1 MMWRGAA
8 AFPALLLFATGLPPA
23 ATAQTAVDPGGVAT
37 TLVTIEA
44 PEDAPDSVQYR
55 VEMADGFQLLARGQ
69 GVARV
74 NDDAVRLT
82 LTFGVSPTVAA
93 GDVVAGRVIVSWP
106 GSQEAQPFSIR
117 VRARYRLRFGI
128 GGDGITT
135 PPEESVE
142 FHYYL
147 GNRGNAVDTV
157 DVAVSAPP
165 GWTRFV
171 TPSRVVLAPG
181 DTAVGTV
188 QLVPGR
194 DVRGGLERVVQV
206 ATESGGGRQSRSTSV
221 AIVDA
226 TNWFGD
232 LASLPSTVFLGSTTG
247 IDGVGG
253 VAIQAGGEVRP
264 GTRMTLDLRQ
274 TDQPFAAPALRRA
287 LMGPKFRLGLTT
299 PEWRL
304 AAGDVFTRTDLFLG
318 PSVHGSGVDAEWV
331 GDGKSGALLIAAPTN
346 GLGDEEG
353 HLVRASSS
361 VGTELGRFTGVVAS
375 LRRNATLFEGFS
387 VRALGVEYQAG
398 PPTSQLSVQAG
409 AMEVATDSGDSEL
422 GPAFEARYRL
432 RSDRGNLL
440 ARLRTVPATV
450 PRTSAYGDE
459 AALSGSLNLAGG
471 LSALGWGYLT
481 RSPLL
486 GSEDPARSNGLA
498 AGLRYSAAGARLQV
512 TGRLRDR
519 TSSTTGAR
527 NARESLHGVL
537 DVAVGAVV
545 LELDGEWGRLTPA
558 DTAPWQP
565 IRSARAGLRWARGSQ
580 WGVLGLGWRDNGF
593 GDPAVRAD
601 LSGKIRAGPAEIEAG
616 IAAQLTGSWA
626 DATTLWTGTTMD
638 VNRELAITV
647 GFDYRPV
654 ALGDRWQLSLGVA
667 RQFALPLPIRKQP
680 TVQGVVYEDRNGN
693 RVRDPD
699 EPVLEHIPVRF
710 GPLAATTGADG
721 SFQFMEAVQGELRI
735 ETADLPLGLMVPAD
749 VHLPAAGFVE
759 IPVVRTAALDLTLFL
774 DRDGDGEWD
783 EGEDVADG
791 VVVSVIAPSGR
802 TRDVA
807 ANAAG
812 RARISAL
819 SPGAY
824 TLRIHPPATRRTGG
838 PPIEHEISVP
848 PGGTVER
855 TIAVPLRQ
863 REIRVPDSQRLNLPS
878 SNQPSEDASV

>member
-1 MMWRGAA
+1 MMWRGTAGLL
-8 AFPALLLFATGLPPA
+8 ALLLLAAGLPPS

-37 TLVTIEA
+37 TLVTIHA
-44 PEDAPDSVQYR
+44 PESAPDSVQYR
-55 VEMADGFQLLARGQ
+55 VEMAGGFQLFARDR
-69 GVARV
+69 GVAP
-74 NDDAVRLT
+74 VRDGAIRLP

-93 GDVVAGRVIVSWP
+93 GDVVAGRVVVRWP
-106 GSQEAQPFSIR
+106 GSEVARPFSIR
-117 VRARYRLRFGI
+117 VRARYRLRFWI

-135 PPEESVE
+135 PPAKPVE

-157 DVAVSAPP
+157 DVVVSAPA
-165 GWTRFV
+165 GWTQV
-171 TPSRVVLAPG
+171 ALPARVVLAPG

-194 DVRGGLERVVQV
+194 DARGGLERVVQV

-221 AIVDA
+221 VIVDA

-232 LASLPSTVFLGSTTG
+232 LSSLPSTVFLGSTTG
-247 IDGVGG
+247 TDGVGG
-253 VAIQAGGEVRP
+253 VAIQAGGEIRP
-264 GTRMTLDLRQ
+264 GTRMTLDFRQ
-274 TDQPFAAPALRRA
+274 TDQPFAAPAVRRA
-287 LMGPKFRLGLTT
+287 LMGPTFRVGLTT

-318 PSVHGSGVDAEWV
+318 PSVHGAGVDAEWV
-331 GDGKSGALLIAAPTN
+331 GDGKGGALLIAAPSN

-353 HLVRASSS
+353 HLVRASGS
-361 VGTELGRFTGVVAS
+361 VRTELGRFTGVVSS
-375 LRRNATLFEGFS
+375 LRRNAALFEGFN
-387 VRALGVEYQAG
+387 VRAMGVEYQTG
-398 PPTSQLSVQAG
+398 TPTSQLSVQAG
-409 AMEVATDSGDSEL
+409 AMEVANDSGDSEM
-422 GPAFEARYRL
+422 GPALEARYQL
-432 RSDRGNLL
+432 RSDRGSVL

-459 AALSGSLNLAGG
+459 AALSASFNFAGG
-471 LSALGWGYLT
+471 LSALAWGYLT

-486 GSEDPARSNGLA
+486 GAEDPARSNGLA
-498 AGLRYSAAGARLQV
+498 AGLRYSAAGTRLQV
-512 TGRLRDR
+512 TGRLRES
-519 TSSTTGAR
+519 TPPTTGAR
-527 NARESLHGVL
+527 STRESIHGIM
-537 DVAVGAVV
+537 DVPVGAMVV
-545 LELDGEWGRLTPA
+545 EFDGEWGRLAPA
-558 DTAPWQP
+558 DTAPWRP
-565 IRSARAGLRWARGSQ
+565 IGSARAGLRWARGSQ
-580 WGVLGLGWRDNGF
+580 WGVLGLGWRDNGV

-601 LSGKIRAGPAEIEAG
+601 LSGKLRVGPAEIEAG
-616 IAAQLTGSWA
+616 IATELTRSLG

-638 VNRELAITV
+638 VNRELAVTV
-647 GFDYRPV
+647 GLDYQPV
-654 ALGDRWQLSLGVA
+654 ALGDRWRISLGVA
-667 RQFALPLPIRKQP
+667 RRFALPLPIRKQP

-699 EPVLEHIPVRF
+699 EPVLGDIPVRF
-710 GPLAATTGADG
+710 GPLATTTDADG
-721 SFQFMEAVQGELRI
+721 GFRFMEPVRGELRI

-759 IPVVRTAALDLTLFL
+759 IPVVRTAALDLTLFI

-783 EGEDVADG
+783 EGEDAADG

-802 TRDVA
+802 TRDIA
-807 ANAAG
+807 ADETG

-838 PPIEHEISVP
+838 PPIEHGISVP

-863 REIRVPDSQRLNLPS
+863 REIRIPDSQRLNLPS
-878 SNQPSEDASV
+878 RNQPSEDASV